1 LSNDNAD
8 AARKLWDEVAN
19 TPHYHVLALASHD
32 FCLVEYF
39 ADYTHDFTIVHTVL
53 QPDHGGEPGSFF
65 MGYTDAHE
73 RVNALG
79 YAADLIA
86 PTAGLRWLSR

>member
-1 LSNDNAD
+1 MKPSPSPSCIPSYNPTT
-8 AARKLWDEVAN
+8 AAS
-19 TPHYHVLALASHD
+19 PVL
-32 FCLVEYF
+32 
-39 ADYTHDFTIVHTVL
+39 
-53 QPDHGGEPGSFF
+53 FF